1 MTRTEQECILVV
13 DDNMIFR
20 DALVQTL
27 RAASYDVI
35 TAETG
40 ERAFVTLRDRS
51 CRIDW
56 LYSRAALPGL
66 IDGWI
71 LADEYHDVHP
81 GRAVIVATAATAGA
95 RSSARRDIVLKQPTP
110 RVVSARLRHLIG
122 RARQIRTAA
131 RATAD
136 DHRRAAGPG
145 SRRNAP
151 VWTVCSGPVATVRA
165 SSGTRRAASAPLR

>member
-1 MTRTEQECILVV
+1 MTRTQQECILVV

-20 DALVQTL
+20 DALAQTL
-27 RAASYDVI
+27 RAANYRVI

-40 ERAFVTLRDRS
+40 ERAFVTLRDGS

-81 GRAVIVATAATAGA
+81 GRAAIVATAASASS
-95 RSSARRDIVLKQPTP
+95 RSSA
-110 RVVSARLRHLIG
+110 
-122 RARQIRTAA
+122 
-131 RATAD
+131 
-136 DHRRAAGPG
+136 
-145 SRRNAP
+145 
-151 VWTVCSGPVATVRA
+151 
-165 SSGTRRAASAPLR
+165 